1 MIHRHF
7 LWLSPIRLIIVL
19 SFDSYISWQIVLP
32 SLLNVCLHFLLYI
45 YIFNWYFM
53 HHYHTYEGHINK
65 NGYDLQAL
73 SFYTW
78 LWYIMAYCLSFLWNV
93 FLQIFLYIYIF
104 NLYSM
109 HHYHTHWSHINK
121 HGYDSETFFLVIIN
135 KKNNGPSNW
144 LLHIVCPP
152 LLNVCLHF
160 FLYIHLQLIYYA
172 SLPLTLRP
180 Y

>member
-1 MIHRHF
+1 MTLIYHGRLFVFLCWMFVFTSSYITSSIDILCITTIHIKATLLNMVMIHRHF

-109 HHYHTHWSHINK
+109 HHYHTH
-121 HGYDSETFFLVIIN
+121 
-135 KKNNGPSNW
+135 
-144 LLHIVCPP
+144 
-152 LLNVCLHF
+152 
-160 FLYIHLQLIYYA
+160 
-172 SLPLTLRP
+172 
-180 Y
+180 